1 MKRKSMSFA
10 ALAVS
15 IGLGACGNKASRVVE
30 ETPLDLPE
38 VEETVTPPSDS
49 MSPSSTSERPG
60 KVVATPPPTY
70 ESSDDDV
77 DDDDNMRGFDPAS
90 EDDMDDNGMSRYME
104 NYDEEGW
111 N

>member
-1 MKRKSMSFA
+1 MIIA

-15 IGLGACGNKASRVVE
+15 IGLEACGNKASRAVE
-30 ETPLDLPE
+30 ETPLELPE
-38 VEETVTPPSDS
+38 VEETVAPTDS
-49 MSPSSTSERPG
+49 VSPSSPSDRPG

-70 ESSDDDV
+70 ESSDDV

-111 N
+111 D

>member
-1 MKRKSMSFA
+1 MIFA
-10 ALAVS
+10 VLAVS
-15 IGLGACGNKASRVVE
+15 IGLGACGNRASRAVE

-38 VEETVTPPSDS
+38 MEETVAPTDS
-49 MSPSSTSERPG
+49 VSPSSPLEKPA
-60 KVVATPPPTY
+60 KVVSTPPPTY
-70 ESSDDDV
+70 ESSDND

-111 N
+111 D

>member
-1 MKRKSMSFA
+1 MKKKIMIFA

-15 IGLGACGNKASRVVE
+15 IGLGACGNKASRAVE

-38 VEETVTPPSDS
+38 VEETVTPTDS
-49 MSPSSTSERPG
+49 VSPSSPSEKPA

-70 ESSDDDV
+70 ESSDDDA
-77 DDDDNMRGFDPAS
+77 DDDNMRGFDPAS

-111 N
+111 D

>member
-1 MKRKSMSFA
+1 MIIA

-15 IGLGACGNKASRVVE
+15 IGLGACGNKASQAVE

-38 VEETVTPPSDS
+38 VEFVAPSSDS
-49 MSPSSTSERPG
+49 VSPSSPSERSA